1 MDLQEKIEKLPDLCG
16 VYILKGEKEV
26 LYIGKATS
34 IRKRVISHFKGGSK
48 SLIFNEK
55 VKDIDYILCDTEEQ
69 ALLLEASLIKEEK
82 PKYNVV
88 LKDDKSYPYVVIT
101 QEKYPAIYVA
111 RPKKTKNF
119 TLFGP
124 YPNVKLLKSA
134 LKLIRRIFPYRSCKN
149 LPKKVCLYYHLNL
162 CPGVCEEKIDEEEYK
177 DIVDNIA
184 KILSGERKILLKKLQ
199 EKMEKLAQ
207 EQKFEEASVYRDKL
221 EALTKL
227 YAGKSW
233 GNEAI
238 VLKEVLHLKR
248 IPFIIEGIDISCIQ
262 GRQACGSV
270 VVFKDGRP
278 DKSNY
283 RRYRIKMVK
292 DIDDYKMIAEVVE
305 RRYRRLKEEKK
316 ELPDLIVIDGGRS
329 HLSVALK
336 VLKKLELEIP
346 VISIA
351 KKNEEI
357 WLPSKKEPLRLP
369 QDNIGLQL
377 IQRVRNEAHR
387 FAHQYHLLL
396 RKKKILENDRV

>member
-16 VYILKGEKEV
+16 VYILKGERGEV

-34 IRKRVISHFKGGSK
+34 IHKRVISHFKGGGK
-48 SLIFNEK
+48 SLIFTEK
-55 VKDIDYILCDTEEQ
+55 VKEIDYILCDTEEQ

-82 PKYNVV
+82 PKYNII

-101 QEKYPAIYVA
+101 KEKYPAIYVT
-111 RPKKTKNF
+111 RPKETKNF

-134 LKLIRRIFPYRSCKN
+134 LKLIRRIFPYRSCKS
-149 LPKKVCLYYHLNL
+149 LPKKACLYYHLNL
-162 CPGVCEEKIDEEEYK
+162 CPGMCEEKINEEEYK

-207 EQKFEEASVYRDKL
+207 EQRFEEASIYRDKL

-227 YAGKSW
+227 YTGKSW

-238 VLKEVLHLKR
+238 VLKEVLHLRK
-248 IPFIIEGIDISCIQ
+248 IPFIIEGIDISCIS
-262 GRQACGSV
+262 GKEACGSV

-283 RRYRIKMVK
+283 RRYRIKMSE
-292 DIDDYKMIAEVVE
+292 DINDYKMIAEVVE
-305 RRYRRLKEEKK
+305 RRYRRLKEEKR
-316 ELPDLIVIDGGRS
+316 ELPNLVVIDGGKA

-336 VLKKLELEIP
+336 VLKKLELKIP
-346 VISIA
+346 LISIA

-357 WLPSKKEPLRLP
+357 WLPSKKKSLKLP

-377 IQRVRNEAHR
+377 IQRVRDEAHR

-396 RKKKILENDRV
+396 RKKKVLEND